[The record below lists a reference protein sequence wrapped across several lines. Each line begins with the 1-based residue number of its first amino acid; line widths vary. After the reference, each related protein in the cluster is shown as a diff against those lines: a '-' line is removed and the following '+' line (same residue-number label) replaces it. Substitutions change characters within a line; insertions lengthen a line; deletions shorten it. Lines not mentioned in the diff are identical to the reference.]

1 MLSYQH
7 GYHAGNRADVLKHS
21 VLHAILEQRSRNP
34 KPLLY
39 IESHAARGQYDLT
52 DRQATKTNEAK
63 LGVLAFPGAQA
74 SPPALQPWLR
84 HLKDKLPH
92 NSPGSPRL
100 AVDVLNQQSRFVF
113 FEKHP
118 TEFKALKA
126 NLGDDDRILI
136 KKEDGYNGALRL
148 QPRRGEDMIM
158 LLDPSYETASDM
170 EALADW
176 TPRALRKWPKAKIL
190 IWLPLFADHRE
201 EELGAFLSELDTGFV
216 AGSGWDRTPDDPS
229 ALTGSAMI
237 GLRFGGADSRKA
249 FAIAAQLDAYWA
261 Q

>member
-21 VLHAILEQRSRNP
+21 VLHAILEHRSRDP

-52 DRQATKTNEAK
+52 SPQATKTQEAK
-63 LGVLAFPGAQA
+63 LGVLAFPPPPK
-74 SPPALQPWLR
+74 SPPAMRPWLEYVQA
-84 HLKDKLPH
+84 KLPKH
-92 NSPGSPRL
+92 YPGSPRL
-100 AVDVLNQQSRFVF
+100 AVDTLNTQSRFVF

-118 TEFKALKA
+118 TEFKALKD
-126 NLGDDDRILI
+126 NLGGDDRILI

-148 QPRRGEDMIM
+148 QPRRGEDMIL
-158 LLDPSYETASDM
+158 LLDPSYETAADM

-201 EELGAFLSELDTGFV
+201 EELGMFLSELDAGFV
-216 AGSGWDRTPDDPS
+216 AGSRWDRTPDDAS
-229 ALTGSAMI
+229 SLTGSAMI

-249 FAIAAQLDAYWA
+249 FAIAAQLDSYWA
-261 Q
+261 E